1 MLIERF
7 DAVTDTRQ
15 LRSCFDIAA
24 ESWQVDT
31 PHLPAW
37 SFGSFSGKWG
47 QGYDSYP
54 RQCWLASDASG
65 VAVGCYLLTLPEPE
79 NPTLATV
86 ILTVRPG
93 RRRAGTGTDLLAH
106 CAGQARAAGRTR
118 LTGYAWDG
126 SPGAA
131 FAAAAGARGGIT
143 DVSRTLEVDEALPAR
158 LTSLREGALRYAAG
172 YSLLTWLGATPE
184 EYLADV
190 ARVHAAMAD
199 APRDEGVEP
208 SVWDVDRVRRF
219 DATAAAHGVVFYSAA
234 ARDFKSGEFAALTQ
248 ICTDPGAP
256 GWGIQQVTAVR
267 PEHRGHRLGLL
278 VKIAMLE
285 LLASEVPDVRRFI
298 TGNAGSN
305 GHMISINEQLGFAVV
320 GCLRSWELDITAGS
334 TAQS

>member
-1 MLIERF
+1 MRIERF
-7 DAVTDTRQ
+7 DGVTDCEQ
-15 LRSCFDIAA
+15 LHSCFDIAE

-47 QGYDSYP
+47 QGYDSHP
-54 RQCWLASDASG
+54 RQCWLASDDAG
-65 VAVGCYLLTLPEPE
+65 APVGCYLLTLPQPD
-79 NPTLATV
+79 NPTLARA
-86 ILTVRPG
+86 ILTVRPS
-93 RRRAGTGTDLLAH
+93 RRRAGTGRLLLAH
-106 CAGQARAAGRTR
+106 CARQARAAGRTR

-131 FAAAAGARGGIT
+131 FATSAGARGGISELT
-143 DVSRTLEVDEALPAR
+143 RTLELGRNLPAK
-158 LTSLREGALRYAAG
+158 LTSLRQTALPYAAG
-172 YSLLTWLGATPE
+172 YSLLTWQGVTPD

-208 SVWDVDRVRRF
+208 SVWDVDRIRRA
-219 DATAAAHGVVFYSAA
+219 DATARDHGVVFYSAA
-234 ARDFKSGEFAALTQ
+234 ARDSRSGEFAALTQ

-256 GWGIQQVTAVR
+256 GWGIQQTTAVR

-278 VKIAMLE
+278 VKIALLE
-285 LLASEVPDVRRFI
+285 SLASEAPDIRRFV

-305 GHMISINEQLGFAVV
+305 AHMISINEQLGFAVV
-320 GCLRSWELDITAGS
+320 GVYRSWELDVTTGS
-334 TAQS
+334 FAQS

>member
-1 MLIERF
+1 VLPERF
-7 DAVTDTRQ
+7 DGVTDAKQ

-24 ESWQVDT
+24 ESWRIDT

-47 QGYDSYP
+47 QGYDSHP
-54 RQCWLASDASG
+54 RQCWLATDDAG
-65 VAVGCYLLTLPEPE
+65 APVGSYLLTLPEPE

-86 ILTVRPG
+86 ILTVRPTL
-93 RRRAGTGTDLLAH
+93 RRAGTGSELLAH
-106 CAGQARAAGRTR
+106 CARQARAAGRTR
-118 LTGYAWDG
+118 LMGYAWDG

-131 FAAAAGARGGIT
+131 FAATAGAQSGISEVT
-143 DVSRTLEVDEALPAR
+143 RILEVDEDLPAR
-158 LTSLREGALRYAAG
+158 LTNLRRAALPYTAG
-172 YSLLTWLGATPE
+172 YSLLTWQGVTPE

-208 SVWDVDRVRRF
+208 SVWDVDRIRRL
-219 DATAAAHGVVFYSAA
+219 DATAADHGVLFYSVA
-234 ARDFKSGEFAALTQ
+234 ARDSKSGEFAALSQ

-256 GWGIQQVTAVR
+256 GWGIQQITVVR

-285 LLASEVPDVRRFI
+285 LLAGEAPDVGRFI

-305 GHMISINEQLGFAVV
+305 AHMISINEQLGYAVV
-320 GCLRSWELDITAGS
+320 GSFRSWELDLAAVPG
-334 TAQS
+334 QS